1 MKPNKVI
8 TIVAANPQ
16 QRVKLIQR
24 TLVQLSFA
32 LSPTDADKLILPS
45 VYDIDLSLAYYVCA
59 DNFNFRESPITTQR
73 LYEMAARGMA
83 VIVGVRRLQKEYEFM
98 CQAIY
103 E

>member
-1 MKPNKVI
+1 MKQNKII
-8 TIVAANPQ
+8 TIVATNPQ
-16 QRVKLIQR
+16 QRIKLIQR
-24 TLVQLSFA
+24 TLVQLNFA
-32 LSPTDADKLILPS
+32 LTAGDADKLIKPN
-45 VYDIDLSLAYYVCA
+45 VYDVDLSLAYYVCA

-83 VIVGVRRLQKEYEFM
+83 VVVGVRRLQKEYEFM